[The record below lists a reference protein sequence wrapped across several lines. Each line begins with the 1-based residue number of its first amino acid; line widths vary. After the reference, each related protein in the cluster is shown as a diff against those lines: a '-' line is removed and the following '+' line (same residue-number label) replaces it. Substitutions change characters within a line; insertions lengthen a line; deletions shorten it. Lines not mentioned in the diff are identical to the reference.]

1 VIVVTNYLQRELLG
15 GLVGALA
22 PGGLL
27 AVEAFLAHPD
37 SEWGPR
43 DPAKVLAPGEL
54 PGLLAGTEVVSYDEA
69 PHRGRVKAR
78 GLVRREVHEPTD
90 ARPA

>member
-1 VIVVTNYLQRELLG
+1 MIVVTNYLQRELLG

-54 PGLLAGTEVVSYDEA
+54 PGLLADGGGSYDEA

-78 GLVRREVHEPTD
+78 ALVRREVHEPTD